1 MFDPYFDL
9 RWDRFIFYFTL
20 ILKLGNFEEKPEVFF
35 VALKNLEDLATT
47 LGPHSPNGWPES
59 ISPQLPPL
67 PVSH

>member
-1 MFDPYFDL
+1 MFDSYFDFM
-9 RWDRFIFYFTL
+9 RDRFIFYFTL
-20 ILKLGNFEEKPEVFF
+20 ILKLGNFEEKLEFF

-47 LGPHSPNGWPES
+47 LGPHSPNVWPES

>member
-1 MFDPYFDL
+1 MFDSYFDFM
-9 RWDRFIFYFTL
+9 RDRFIFYFTL
-20 ILKLGNFEEKPEVFF
+20 ILKLGNFEEKLEFF

-47 LGPHSPNGWPES
+47 LGPHSANVWPES